1 VQAGTTSGSLSDTA
15 SVITVAANEAAG
27 LKCSTT
33 LADVDEDRWYAI
45 KAQNADA
52 SNPSA
57 NFERPAITI
66 AYK

>member
-1 VQAGTTSGSLSDTA
+1 VQAGTTQNSLSDTA

-33 LADVDEDRWYAI
+33 LADVDGDRWYAI
-45 KAQNADA
+45 KAQNADPG
-52 SNPSA
+52 NVSA
-57 NFERPAITI
+57 NFERPTITI